1 MRPAIPFVDLSAE
14 HRSVAA
20 EVGPAVAG
28 VLADCRFILGPQ
40 VEEFERAFAAL
51 TGVEH
56 AVGVSSGLDALR
68 LALLALD
75 IGPGDEVIL
84 PANTY
89 IATALAVSAVGAR
102 PVLVDCDPRTYLLDP
117 AEVEAA
123 ITTRTRAV
131 IPVHLTGQAADM
143 DPLLEMGIRHGLH
156 VVEDAAQAHGAAYKG
171 RPCGSVG
178 TMGCFSF
185 YPSKN
190 LGAYGDGGMVTTDD
204 AELAGRVRRLRN
216 YGQAARYHHVE
227 KGLNARLDT
236 IQAAILLV
244 KLAHLPSWNET
255 RAGHAA
261 LYQDLLAGLD
271 GLTFQ
276 RPAPWSTHVHHLL
289 VVESDDRD
297 GLRDHLAAAGVE
309 TGIHYPLPIHL
320 QPAYADLGY
329 RQGAFP
335 NAEHLAERILSLPI
349 YPQLTP
355 GQVAY
360 VAGTVRDF
368 VSRLGRAEAVHLVRL
383 AGRPEQRGGM
393 THADGAT
400 DR

>member
-1 MRPAIPFVDLSAE
+1 VRPGIPFVDLIAE

-20 EVGPAVAG
+20 EVGPAVAD
-28 VLADCRFILGPQ
+28 VLADSRFILGPQ

-51 TGVEH
+51 SGVAH

-102 PVLVDCDPRTYLLDP
+102 PVLVDCDPHTYLLDP
-117 AEVEAA
+117 AGVEAA

-143 DPLLEMGIRHGLH
+143 DRLLEMAARHGFH
-156 VVEDAAQAHGAAYKG
+156 VVEDAAQAHGAAYRG

-204 AELAGRVRRLRN
+204 AELARRLRRLRN
-216 YGQAARYHHVE
+216 YGQEAKYYHVD

-244 KLAHLPSWNET
+244 KLAHLRAWNET

-261 LYQDLLAGLD
+261 LYQDLLSGLD
-271 GLTFQ
+271 GLAFQ
-276 RPAPWSTHVHHLL
+276 QRAPWSTHVYHLL
-289 VVESDDRD
+289 VVECDDRD
-297 GLRDHLAAAGVE
+297 ALRDHLAAAGVQ
-309 TGIHYPLPIHL
+309 TGIHYPVPIHL
-320 QPAYADLGY
+320 QPAYADLGH

-335 NAEHLAERILSLPI
+335 NAEHLAGRILSLPI
-349 YPQLTP
+349 YPQLTS

-360 VAGTVRDF
+360 VAGTVRTF
-368 VSRLGRAEAVHLVRL
+368 VGRLDEQKPRTPFASLAVRSNEEV
-383 AGRPEQRGGM
+383 
-393 THADGAT
+393 
-400 DR
+400 

>member
-1 MRPAIPFVDLSAE
+1 M
-14 HRSVAA
+14 
-20 EVGPAVAG
+20 AV
-28 VLADCRFILGPQ
+28 
-40 VEEFERAFAAL
+40 
-51 TGVEH
+51 
-56 AVGVSSGLDALR
+56 
-68 LALLALD
+68 
-75 IGPGDEVIL
+75 
-84 PANTY
+84 
-89 IATALAVSAVGAR
+89 
-102 PVLVDCDPRTYLLDP
+102 
-117 AEVEAA
+117 
-123 ITTRTRAV
+123 
-131 IPVHLTGQAADM
+131 
-143 DPLLEMGIRHGLH
+143 RHGLH

-244 KLAHLPSWNET
+244 KLARLPAWNAT

-271 GLTFQ
+271 GLALQ
-276 RPAPWSTHVHHLL
+276 RRAPWSTHVHHLL

-297 GLRDHLAAAGVE
+297 GLRDHLAAAGVQ
-309 TGIHYPLPIHL
+309 TGIHYPVPIHL
-320 QPAYADLGY
+320 QPAYADLGH

-335 NAEHLAERILSLPI
+335 NAEHLAARILSLPI

-368 VSRLGRAEAVHLVRL
+368 VGRRHELRPRTSFASLAVRSNEEV
-383 AGRPEQRGGM
+383 
-393 THADGAT
+393 
-400 DR
+400 

>member
-1 MRPAIPFVDLSAE
+1 VRPGVPFVDLIAE

-51 TGVEH
+51 SGVAH

-68 LALLALD
+68 LSLLALD

-89 IATALAVSAVGAR
+89 IATALAVTAVGAR
-102 PVLVDCDPRTYLLDP
+102 PVLVDCDPHTYLLDP
-117 AEVEAA
+117 MGVEAA

-143 DPLLEMGIRHGLH
+143 DRLLEMAARHGFQ
-156 VVEDAAQAHGAAYKG
+156 VVEDAAQAHGAVYKG

-204 AELAGRVRRLRN
+204 AELARRLRRLRN
-216 YGQAARYHHVE
+216 YGQEAKYYHID

-244 KLAHLPSWNET
+244 KLAHLPAWNET

-261 LYQDLLAGLD
+261 LYQELLSGVD

-276 RPAPWSTHVHHLL
+276 QRAPWSTHVHHLL
-289 VVESDDRD
+289 VVECDDRD
-297 GLRDHLAAAGVE
+297 ALRDHLAAAGVQ
-309 TGIHYPLPIHL
+309 TGIHYPVPIHL
-320 QPAYADLGY
+320 QPAYADLGH
-329 RQGAFP
+329 RQGEFP
-335 NAEHLAERILSLPI
+335 NAEHLAGRILSLPI

-360 VAGTVRDF
+360 VAGTVRTF
-368 VSRLGRAEAVHLVRL
+368 VGRLDEQKPCTPFASLAVRSNEEV
-383 AGRPEQRGGM
+383 
-393 THADGAT
+393 
-400 DR
+400 

>member
-1 MRPAIPFVDLSAE
+1 VRPSIPFVDMTAE
-14 HRSVAA
+14 HRSIAA
-20 EVGPAVAG
+20 EVGPAVAD

-51 TGVEH
+51 TGVAH

-89 IATALAVSAVGAR
+89 IATALAVSAVGAQ
-102 PVLVDCDPRTYLLDP
+102 PVLVDCDPHTYLLDP
-117 AEVEAA
+117 AGVEAA
-123 ITTRTRAV
+123 ITIRTRAV

-143 DPLLEMGIRHGLH
+143 DPLLEMAVRHGFR

-216 YGQAARYHHVE
+216 YGQSARYHHVE

-236 IQAAILLV
+236 VQAAILLV
-244 KLAHLPSWNET
+244 KLAHLPAWNET
-255 RAGHAA
+255 RARHAA

-276 RPAPWSTHVHHLL
+276 RRAPWSTHVHHLL
-289 VVESDDRD
+289 VIESDDRD
-297 GLRDHLAAAGVE
+297 GLRDHLAAAGVQ
-309 TGIHYPLPIHL
+309 TGIHYPVPIHL
-320 QPAYADLGY
+320 QPAYADLGH

-335 NAEHLAERILSLPI
+335 NAEHLAGRSLSLPI

-355 GQVAY
+355 GQIAY
-360 VAGTVRDF
+360 VAGSVRDF
-368 VSRLGRAEAVHLVRL
+368 VGQLDELKPCTSFASLAVRSNKEV
-383 AGRPEQRGGM
+383 
-393 THADGAT
+393 
-400 DR
+400 

>member
-1 MRPAIPFVDLSAE
+1 MRPGVPFVDMRAE
-14 HRSVAA
+14 HRSIAA
-20 EVGPAVAG
+20 ELDPAVSA

-40 VEEFERAFAAL
+40 VEELERRFAAFI
-51 TGVEH
+51 GVAH

-102 PVLVDCDPRTYLLDP
+102 PVLVDCDPHTYLLDP
-117 AEVEAA
+117 AGIEASVTA
-123 ITTRTRAV
+123 RTRAV
-131 IPVHLTGQAADM
+131 IPVHLTGQAVDM
-143 DPLLEMGIRHGLH
+143 DPLLELAAGHGLH

-171 RPCGSVG
+171 RRCGSIG

-204 AELAGRVRRLRN
+204 AELARRIRRLRN
-216 YGQAARYHHVE
+216 YGQEARYHHLD

-236 IQAAILLV
+236 IQAAVLLV
-244 KLAHLPSWNET
+244 KLDHLASWNRA

-261 LYQDLLAGLD
+261 RYRDLLAGQE
-271 GLTFQ
+271 GLAFQ
-276 RPAPWSTHVHHLL
+276 RQAPWSTHVHHLL
-289 VVESDDRD
+289 IVESDDRD
-297 GLRDHLAAAGVE
+297 ALRDHLAAAGVQ
-309 TGIHYPLPIHL
+309 TGIHYPVPIHL
-320 QPAYADLGY
+320 QPAYADLGH
-329 RQGAFP
+329 RQGDFP
-335 NAEHLAERILSLPI
+335 NAEHLAKRILSLPM

-355 GQVAY
+355 GQVEY
-360 VAGTVRDF
+360 VAGTIREFTGRHRPQAGKPPAF
-368 VSRLGRAEAVHLVRL
+368 VVK
-383 AGRPEQRGGM
+383 GGEV
-393 THADGAT
+393 A
-400 DR
+400 

>member
-1 MRPAIPFVDLSAE
+1 VRSAIPFVDLTAE

-51 TGVEH
+51 TGVAH

-102 PVLVDCDPRTYLLDP
+102 PVLVDCDLHTYLLDP
-117 AEVEAA
+117 AGIEAA
-123 ITTRTRAV
+123 ITARTRAV
-131 IPVHLTGQAADM
+131 IPVHLTGQAVDM
-143 DPLLEMGIRHGLH
+143 DPLLELAARRGLH

-171 RPCGSVG
+171 RPCGSIG
-178 TMGCFSF
+178 AMGCFSF

-204 AELAGRVRRLRN
+204 AGLARRVRRLRH
-216 YGQAARYHHVE
+216 YGQESKHHHVE

-244 KLAHLPSWNET
+244 KLDHLPAWNEA

-261 LYQDLLAGLD
+261 LYRDLLAGLD
-271 GLTFQ
+271 GIAFQ
-276 RPAPWSTHVHHLL
+276 NEAPWSTHVHHLL
-289 VVESDDRD
+289 IVESNDRD
-297 GLRDHLAAAGVE
+297 ALRDHLAAAGVQ

-320 QPAYADLGY
+320 QPAYAELGH
-329 RQGAFP
+329 RQGELS
-335 NAEHLAERILSLPI
+335 NAEHLAKRILSLPM
-349 YPQLTP
+349 YPQLTQD
-355 GQVAY
+355 QVAY
-360 VAGTVRDF
+360 VAGAIREF
-368 VSRLGRAEAVHLVRL
+368 VGRHRRR
-383 AGRPEQRGGM
+383 AGRSPAFAARSNEEV
-393 THADGAT
+393 
-400 DR
+400 

>member
-1 MRPAIPFVDLSAE
+1 VSPGIPFVDLAAE
-14 HRSVAA
+14 HRSIAA
-20 EVGPAVAG
+20 EVDRAVAG
-28 VLADCRFILGPQ
+28 VLADGRFILGPQ
-40 VEEFERAFAAL
+40 VEQFERAFAAL
-51 TGVEH
+51 TGVAH

-89 IATALAVSAVGAR
+89 IATALAVTAVGAL
-102 PVLVDCDPRTYLLDP
+102 PVLVDCDPHTYLLDP
-117 AEVEAA
+117 AGVEAA

-131 IPVHLTGQAADM
+131 IPVHLTGHAADM
-143 DPLLEMGIRHGLH
+143 DPLLELAVRHGLH

-204 AELAGRVRRLRN
+204 AELAGRLRRLRN
-216 YGQAARYHHVE
+216 YGQAGRYQHVE

-236 IQAAILLV
+236 IQAAVLLV
-244 KLAHLPSWNET
+244 KLTHLRAWNET

-261 LYQDLLAGLD
+261 RYQDLLAGLD
-271 GLTFQ
+271 GLAFQ
-276 RPAPWSTHVHHLL
+276 RRAPWSTHVHHLF

-297 GLRDHLAAAGVE
+297 ALRDHLAVAGVQ
-309 TGIHYPLPIHL
+309 TGIHYPVPIHL
-320 QPAYADLGY
+320 QPAYADLGH
-329 RQGAFP
+329 RRGEFP
-335 NAEHLAERILSLPI
+335 NAEHLARRILSLPI

-360 VAGTVRDF
+360 VAGAVRDF
-368 VSRLGRAEAVHLVRL
+368 GGRLDQQKPRSPSGSL
-383 AGRPEQRGGM
+383 AGRSNQEV
-393 THADGAT
+393 
-400 DR
+400 

>member
-1 MRPAIPFVDLSAE
+1 MNPSIPFVDLAAE
-14 HRSVAA
+14 HRSIAV
-20 EVGPAVAG
+20 EVGRAVAD

-40 VEEFERAFAAL
+40 VEEFERAFAAF

-75 IGPGDEVIL
+75 VGPGDEVIL

-89 IATALAVSAVGAR
+89 VATALAVSAVGAR
-102 PVLVDCDPRTYLLDP
+102 PVLADCDPRTYLLDP
-117 AEVEAA
+117 AGVEAA

-131 IPVHLTGQAADM
+131 IPVHLTGQAAEM
-143 DPLLEMGIRHGLH
+143 DPLLELAARHGLH

-171 RPCGSVG
+171 HHCGSVG
-178 TMGCFSF
+178 TVGCFSF

-204 AELAGRVRRLRN
+204 ADLARRVRRLRN
-216 YGQAARYHHVE
+216 YGQVARNHHVE

-244 KLAHLPSWNET
+244 KLAHLPAWN
-255 RAGHAA
+255 RARAAHAA
-261 LYQDLLAGLD
+261 LYRDLLAGLD

-276 RPAPWSTHVHHLL
+276 QRAPWSTHVHHLL
-289 VVESDDRD
+289 VVVSDDRD
-297 GLRDHLAAAGVE
+297 ALRDHLAAAGVQ
-309 TGIHYPLPIHL
+309 TGIHYPVPIHL

-335 NAEHLAERILSLPI
+335 NAEYLAERILSLPI

-355 GQVAY
+355 GQIAY
-360 VAGTVRDF
+360 VAGKVRGF
-368 VSRLGRAEAVHLVRL
+368 VGRLDEQAPSTARASLAVRHNEEV
-383 AGRPEQRGGM
+383 
-393 THADGAT
+393 
-400 DR
+400 